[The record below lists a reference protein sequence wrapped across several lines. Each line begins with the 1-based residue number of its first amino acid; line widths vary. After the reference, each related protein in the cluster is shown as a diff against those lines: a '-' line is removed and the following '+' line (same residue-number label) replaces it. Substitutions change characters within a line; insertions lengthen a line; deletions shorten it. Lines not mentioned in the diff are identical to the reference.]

1 MDTKNLCLGVLTLGD
16 ASGYD
21 IRKRLA
27 EQFGYFMDVSPSAIY
42 PALATLHR
50 EGAVALT
57 RVAQDSRPDK
67 KMYSVTEAG
76 RRRFLEAL
84 LSAPARHRVR
94 SEFMIL
100 LFFSHLLPAWRLQ
113 QIVEERLQEF
123 DRLIELTDA
132 WLGTEGREA
141 PTGVQFTAGYGLA
154 VMRAARDYIQSHR
167 QRLPGAP
174 PPDAAT
180 LGATATRPVRSSPT
194 GRRRPPARG
203 R

>member
-1 MDTKNLCLGVLTLGD
+1 MDTKSLCLGVLTLGD

-57 RVAQDSRPDK
+57 RVPRDDRPDK
-67 KMYSVTEAG
+67 KMYSVTESG
-76 RRRFLEAL
+76 RRQFLDAL

-123 DRLIELTDA
+123 DRLIELTGA
-132 WLGTEGREA
+132 WLETEGQEA

-167 QRLPGAP
+167 QRLSGASAP
-174 PPDAAT
+174 AVAPAVSR
-180 LGATATRPVRSSPT
+180 ATATRRIK
-194 GRRRPPARG
+194 A
-203 R
+203 